1 MMELGQTDD
10 PRELIP
16 GSVEAVAGAAEQM
29 RGRARRME
37 DVAANLAGVRID
49 DWDGPASSAFW
60 DRFTPEAGQWR
71 AGRDAM
77 TTAAEALD
85 SHASSLHWAQGQAAE
100 AIALWRQGE
109 QATQAAADLAAP
121 VVPFGGNQLFADPFG
136 GAEPLGSRPLGTE
149 PPGTLAALG
158 DPGAALRQEAM
169 DLLARAREQLATAGD
184 AHAATLEEAS
194 GQGSGTVAGR
204 DPRDPRLGVDL
215 RASEGFLDKAERQQA
230 EGNRFARFGHAG
242 EEFDRKP
249 GTGAFSGTLVGDR
262 VSGSLLHT
270 DVRGQAQV
278 GGVDLNGHAEARGL
292 GGSASAGAGFNQD
305 GLNAQAKVN
314 AYVGQVSVDGSAQ
327 LGPGQ
332 VSGAAQG
339 FVGAEAGAHGTI
351 GTGGVDVGADAFA
364 GAKAVGTV
372 HGDLGGLGVG
382 ATGEAWAGAGAEVHA
397 HFGQGADGSFHVG
410 GDAGV
415 GLGVGGK
422 IGFDVTVDPGQL
434 TDTVSDTFNDAAS
447 ALNPFD

>member
-1 MMELGQTDD
+1 MTELGQTDD
-10 PRELIP
+10 PRQLIP

-29 RGRARRME
+29 RGRARQME
-37 DVAANLAGVRID
+37 EVAANLAGVRID
-49 DWDGPASSAFW
+49 DWEGAASSAFW
-60 DRFTPEAGQWR
+60 DHFTPEAGQWR

-77 TTAAEALD
+77 TTAADALD

-100 AIALWRQGE
+100 AIALWEQGE
-109 QATQAAADLAAP
+109 QATQAAADAAAP
-121 VVPFGGNQLFADPFG
+121 ALPFGGNQLFADPFG
-136 GAEPLGSRPLGTE
+136 GAEPLGTRPLGTE
-149 PPGTLAALG
+149 PPATLTA

-169 DLLARAREQLATAGD
+169 DILARAREQLATAGD
-184 AHAATLEEAS
+184 AHAAALEEAS
-194 GQGSGTVAGR
+194 DQGGGQVTGR
-204 DPRDPRLGVDL
+204 DPRDPRVAVDL
-215 RASEGFLDKAERQQA
+215 RSSEGLLDKAERQQA
-230 EGNRFARFGHAG
+230 EGNRFARFAHAG

-249 GTGAFSGTLVGDR
+249 GSGSFTGTLIGDR
-262 VSGSLLHT
+262 VSGSLLET

-314 AYVGQVSVDGSAQ
+314 AFVGQVGVDGSAQ

-332 VSGAAQG
+332 VSGAANG
-339 FVGAEAGAHGTI
+339 FVGAEAGAHGTV

-382 ATGEAWAGAGAEVHA
+382 ATGEAWAGAGAEVNA
-397 HFGQGADGSFHVG
+397 HFGQGADGAFHVG

-422 IGFDVTVDPGQL
+422 IGFDVSVDPGRL
-434 TDTVSDTFNDAAS
+434 ADTVGDTFNDAAS